1 MTDATQ
7 AQRLLDDPTLV
18 EAFSAVVN
26 DALAELVGTPIDGAA
41 KREDLYRLIVAV
53 DRVRGKLR
61 SYVDDE
67 NLRKAALERKISR
80 A

>member
-1 MTDATQ
+1 M
-7 AQRLLDDPTLV
+7 LDDPTLV

-26 DALAELVGTPIDGAA
+26 DALAELVSTPIEGVA

-61 SYVDDE
+61 AYVDDDK
-67 NLRKAALERKISR
+67 LRKAALERKLR
-80 A
+80 AA